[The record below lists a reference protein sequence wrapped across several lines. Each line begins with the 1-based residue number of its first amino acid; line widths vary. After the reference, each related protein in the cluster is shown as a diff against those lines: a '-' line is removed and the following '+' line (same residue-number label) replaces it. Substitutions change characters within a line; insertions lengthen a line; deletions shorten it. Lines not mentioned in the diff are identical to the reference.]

1 MTLQRDPEETEVRH
15 LRDFADLSGAR
26 VLEVGCGE
34 GRLTWRYAGAAGRVV
49 GIDPDPKRLDVALR
63 DCPPALRS
71 SVMFALAK
79 AESLPFPRETFD
91 RAVLAWSL

>member
-1 MTLQRDPEETEVRH
+1 MTIQRDPEETEIKH
-15 LRDFADLSGAR
+15 LRDFADLPGAR
-26 VLEVGCGE
+26 VLEIWFGE

-49 GIDPDPKRLDVALR
+49 GIDPDPKRIEVAVC
-63 DCPPALRS
+63 DCPLTLRS
-71 SVMFALAK
+71 SVRFALAK